1 MQIDVSTEIEQ
12 LRLEIEPYLRNQ
24 FIGQASGE
32 RPVAEGAAEGT
43 ALRTALLKGK
53 TTVITGDGANTD
65 TLLPS
70 APDAFVMERAAV
82 EEGEAEKT
90 GFSLPEGM
98 KLYSTP
104 NDEYRDSY
112 DVLTGTL
119 TGACSVYMLK
129 NGWLFRYSPEAE
141 TVTWITGKNFIP
153 NRNYY
158 LMLRG
163 KVSTRK
169 TDWEG
174 KIELIIQKSDIGIE
188 EGDSTA
194 AITQKVNAYIGD
206 GYAILP
212 SKTPQITQYESVK
225 IPMPKEKVILY
236 AHGCETEIAYCR
248 DMNAVYNELKQ

>member
-1 MQIDVSTEIEQ
+1 MDNILPLHFNEVMQIDVSTEIEQ

-24 FIGQASGE
+24 FIGQASGQ

-43 ALRTALLKGK
+43 ELRTALLKGK

-104 NDEYRDSY
+104 NEEYRDSY

-119 TGACSVYMLK
+119 TSACSVLYLSD
-129 NGWLFRYSPEAE
+129 GWIYNYSA
-141 TVTWITGKNFIP
+141 TAQTITWV
-153 NRNYY
+153 
-158 LMLRG
+158 L
-163 KVSTRK
+163 
-169 TDWEG
+169 
-174 KIELIIQKSDIGIE
+174 Q
-188 EGDSTA
+188 
-194 AITQKVNAYIGD
+194 
-206 GYAILP
+206 
-212 SKTPQITQYESVK
+212 SK
-225 IPMPKEKVILY
+225 
-236 AHGCETEIAYCR
+236 
-248 DMNAVYNELKQ
+248 